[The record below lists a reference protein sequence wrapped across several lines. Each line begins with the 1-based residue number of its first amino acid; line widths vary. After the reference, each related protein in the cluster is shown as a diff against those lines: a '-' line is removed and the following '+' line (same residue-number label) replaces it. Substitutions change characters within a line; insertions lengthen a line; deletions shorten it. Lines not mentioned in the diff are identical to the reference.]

1 MNDKSFFSAILQ
13 VATELG
19 LIAGPESDS
28 EGEEAEQS
36 KAEEEKSETATALE
50 DIEAA
55 LQGLDV
61 AESRLREG
69 RIDQSDCF
77 TQVVRDE
84 DDIKCVNDDISK
96 DLDNTT
102 EKHET
107 RRQGCE
113 NGTDKLESDSEDE
126 LPELVDLSTQNKEYR
141 PFRSEESKTHVNSH
155 LENVRQRSSDSFSS
169 STTQSSID
177 PHVIKMKLKRQQKK
191 TQQKQLARR
200 LRKSGEAAIITK
212 SRREHSDNIKQSL
225 SDVWY

>member
-1 MNDKSFFSAILQ
+1 MQ

-36 KAEEEKSETATALE
+36 KAEEEKSETGTALE

-77 TQVVRDE
+77 TEVVRDE
-84 DDIKCVNDDISK
+84 DDIKCVDDVSK
-96 DLDNTT
+96 DLDNKT
-102 EKHET
+102 EKHES
-107 RRQGCE
+107 RPQGCE
-113 NGTDKLESDSEDE
+113 TETDKLESDSEDE

-177 PHVIKMKLKRQQKK
+177 PNVIKMKLKRQQKK